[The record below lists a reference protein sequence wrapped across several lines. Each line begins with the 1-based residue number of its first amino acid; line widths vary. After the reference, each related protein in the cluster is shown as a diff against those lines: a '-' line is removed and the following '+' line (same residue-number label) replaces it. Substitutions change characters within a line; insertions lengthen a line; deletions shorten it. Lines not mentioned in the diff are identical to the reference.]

1 MSYNSPGEVVRE
13 FYRRAGEI
21 RERNKWITA
30 VAALRESLNEM
41 AANNPA
47 EYTQHFIDIARTT
60 LDSLERLAN
69 E

>member
-21 RERNKWITA
+21 RERDKWVTA
-30 VAALRESLNEM
+30 MAALRESLNEL
-41 AANNPA
+41 AVKDQGD
-47 EYTQHFIDIARTT
+47 YTQHFITIARHT
-60 LDSLERLAN
+60 LDNLERLVN